1 MNESPGCVLEAV
13 DVTKHYIRNESR
25 AGGGARSAVVKSV
38 DGVSLCLARG
48 KVLGIL
54 GETGCGKSTLG
65 RVLAGLEPPTS
76 GSVALEGQSVA
87 LLNRRDRKALRRRAQ
102 MVFQN
107 PFDTF
112 DARHRIER
120 VLVGALK
127 LHGIGRDR
135 AERLEMAARALEGA
149 GLRPA
154 ENFLRR
160 YPGELSGGQLQR
172 IAILRS
178 MLLGPK
184 LIVADE
190 PVSMLD
196 VSVRADII
204 NMLGRLA
211 HEKDTAVVFISHDIS
226 TARYICDTIAVMYL
240 GQIVEIGPA
249 REVLDGP
256 LHPYTRALVSNCPSA
271 DPRAPFQPM
280 RLEGEPPSPV
290 DRAAGCY
297 FSPRCPEAC
306 AACAGQAQPLLRV
319 GDGAHSVRCA
329 CAAGR

>member
-1 MNESPGCVLEAV
+1 MAAKPECVLEAA
-13 DVTKHYIRNESR
+13 DVTKHYYRNESR
-25 AGGGARSAVVKSV
+25 ATGGSRKAVVKSV
-38 DGVSLCLARG
+38 DGVSLCLKKG
-48 KVLGIL
+48 EVLGLL

-76 GSVALEGQSVA
+76 GSVSLDGEDIG
-87 LLNRRDRKALRRRAQ
+87 LLVRRDRKALRRRAQ
-102 MVFQN
+102 MIFQN

-120 VLVGALK
+120 VLAGTLA
-127 LHGIGRDR
+127 LHGIGADKR
-135 AERLEMAARALEGA
+135 ERLQLAAQALESA

-154 ENFLRR
+154 ADFLGR
-160 YPGELSGGQLQR
+160 YPSELSGGQLQR

-211 HEKDTAVVFISHDIS
+211 HEKDTSVVFISHDIS

-240 GQIVEIGPA
+240 GRIVEIGPA
-249 REVLDGP
+249 LEVLDAP
-256 LHPYTRALVSNCPSA
+256 AHPYTRALISNCPSA
-271 DPRAPFQPM
+271 DPRVAFEPLH
-280 RLEGEPPSPV
+280 LEGEAPSPV
-290 DRAAGCY
+290 DRAPGCA

-306 AACAGQAQPLLRV
+306 AACAIEPVLTRV
-319 GDGAHSVRCA
+319 GTETHYARCVKLQ
-329 CAAGR
+329 G